1 MSKPA
6 EEVLHY
12 FMESI
17 DTMELKEGE
26 SLKLKNSL
34 KVAYDDLQKDKDN
47 TISRKIVFENFKIKF
62 HKRNIDRCD
71 EILEIKELII
81 YKSQK
86 QNDFVY
92 VYNGVLDFVEMRKL
106 KRMIKTIM
114 SLTSCMCLEV
124 LTFGIN
130 KTIYYGDVMKALK
143 VERKLNEEFNKED
156 DEDYDEDNYFYTYDE
171 ETFYTCISNKI
182 YSILTSNIN

>member
-34 KVAYDDLQKDKDN
+34 KVAYDDLQKDKDY
-47 TISRKIVFENFKIKF
+47 TISHRYLFENFKIKF
-62 HKRNIDRCD
+62 HKTNVDSRCN
-71 EILEIKELII
+71 EILEIKQYII
-81 YKSQK
+81 YKGYK
-86 QNDFVY
+86 PNEFVY
-92 VYNGVLDFVEMRKL
+92 VYNGVLDFIECNKF
-106 KRMIKTIM
+106 KRMIRTIM

-124 LTFGIN
+124 SSFGIN
-130 KTIYYGDVMKALK
+130 KTIYYADVMKSLK
-143 VERKLNEEFNKED
+143 IERKLDDEFNKED
-156 DEDYDEDNYFYTYDE
+156 NEGYDEEEYLYIYDE
-171 ETFYTCISNKI
+171 ETFYKIISNKI
-182 YSILTSNIN
+182 HSMLINNN